1 MSLQEQTLALQ
12 EQSIHVIDCRWLLA
26 LYAVIPL
33 SLLLVI
39 ADAWLFE
46 GRTVYQHIPTQ
57 PEHWPFWT
65 VIFGL
70 PHIIASLITMADREY
85 LTHYRRT
92 LLWPLLVFAGIA
104 TAGHIGPQ
112 PLSYSLLFLF
122 LAFYTIYHVLAQ
134 QLGLTLM
141 MMATPPTRTYRLWKW
156 LLIIAGFAIYMN
168 VYGERY
174 LGNIWLGNVSLYDA
188 LTYTAALLS
197 AALIVLA
204 IRLTPTSRHRIGVWY
219 LWGNVALI
227 LSTLLIQEIGYSLF
241 VILIPRVIHDL
252 TAYTV
257 YITHDRN
264 RNKHEPVNSVYR
276 LTSFTRLSP
285 VILLPL
291 LSIGIAF
298 VLTSHSR
305 YAVVSI
311 LVLTVSF
318 LHYYFEG
325 FIWRGANPHRRY
337 VDFRR

>member
-1 MSLQEQTLALQ
+1 MSAQKEAVPLHEQL
-12 EQSIHVIDCRWLLA
+12 IHVIDCRWLLA

-33 SLLLVI
+33 SLLLVFT
-39 ADAWLFE
+39 DAWLFQ
-46 GRTVYQHIPTQ
+46 GRAVYQHIPTQ
-57 PEHWPFWT
+57 PEDWPFWT

-92 LLWPLLVFAGIA
+92 LLWPLLIFAGIA

-112 PLSYSLLFLF
+112 PLSFNLLFLF

-141 MMATPPTRTYRLWKW
+141 MMGTAPTRTFQLWKW
-156 LLIIAGFAIYMN
+156 LLIIAGMAIYMN

-174 LGNIWLGNVSLYDA
+174 LGNIWLGKVSLYDA
-188 LTYTAALLS
+188 LTYTAALIS

-204 IRLTPTSRHRIGVWY
+204 IRLTPTSRHRIGIWY

-227 LSTLLIQEIGYSLF
+227 LSTLLIQEVGYSLF
-241 VILIPRVIHDL
+241 VILIPRVIHDV
-252 TAYTV
+252 TAYIV

-264 RNKHEPVNSVYR
+264 RNKHEPINSIYR

-285 VILLPL
+285 IILLPL

-298 VLTSHSR
+298 MLTSYR
-305 YAVVSI
+305 QYALISI
-311 LVLTVSF
+311 VVLTVSF

-325 FIWRGANPHRRY
+325 FIWRGPNPHRRH
-337 VDFRR
+337 VNFRR